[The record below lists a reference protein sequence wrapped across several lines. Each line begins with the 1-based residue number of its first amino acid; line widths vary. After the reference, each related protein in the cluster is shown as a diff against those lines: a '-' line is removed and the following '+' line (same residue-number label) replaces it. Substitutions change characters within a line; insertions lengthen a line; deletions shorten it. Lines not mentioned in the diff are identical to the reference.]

1 MVRGMQRDVTKEI
14 SAYQNKPIK
23 ITLRRLKDIS
33 MIFEIKKLK
42 GACHVTEIYRNFNK
56 RRGHL
61 S

>member
-1 MVRGMQRDVTKEI
+1 MVIKVYLKELEF
-14 SAYQNKPIK
+14 SESSFK
-23 ITLRRLKDIS
+23 LSLK
-33 MIFEIKKLK
+33 ELK